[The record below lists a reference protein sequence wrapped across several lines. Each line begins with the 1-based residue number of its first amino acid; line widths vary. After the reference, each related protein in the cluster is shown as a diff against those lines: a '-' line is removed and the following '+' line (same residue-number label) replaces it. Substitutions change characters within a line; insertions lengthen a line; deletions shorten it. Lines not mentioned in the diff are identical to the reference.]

1 MDRLRTF
8 PFGLIFAAYLVY
20 LGFQFYEYNFA
31 SDGRVEQHKAQ
42 ILASNNE
49 VDGLKKKLDEG
60 QKFLKN
66 LELKKLEIQG
76 LVKKLSDYQ
85 GALSEALDVPSMIKL
100 LINEAKKIELKVEK
114 IEPGKK
120 NPKEFYSEQ
129 EFKLDIRGSYQQI
142 LLFVQRVSS
151 LQRILRIEGFSFKP
165 VATGS
170 SSAISAQLS
179 VRAYQYSMS
188 KEDQI
193 GKGGK

>member
-1 MDRLRTF
+1 
-8 PFGLIFAAYLVY
+8 
-20 LGFQFYEYNFA
+20 
-31 SDGRVEQHKAQ
+31 
-42 ILASNNE
+42 
-49 VDGLKKKLDEG
+49 
-60 QKFLKN
+60 
-66 LELKKLEIQG
+66 
-76 LVKKLSDYQ
+76 
-85 GALSEALDVPSMIKL
+85 MIKL